1 MNEKLDNQL
10 NLAMDLSEGNLS
22 KSQELSTG
30 YNPEDNSWDLIV
42 RYGGNVDE
50 IKNLAN
56 SVK

>member
-30 YNPEDNSWDLIV
+30 YNPEDNSWDCTV
-42 RYGGNVDE
+42 WRKRG
-50 IKNLAN
+50 
-56 SVK
+56 